1 MRSAASSPF
10 SPLAAPVSPSQSSSI
25 SSLIITAGS
34 NASSSS
40 SLTKMCTNVDDE
52 KNASILVNKT
62 SNLSNKQTV
71 WPPVSANKYS
81 NEESSNKYTFKPIQ
95 LPPPPLTHSASNG
108 SSMPL
113 SNKAGQQVSR
123 KRSLNPSNSSLFNS
137 TATSFASLA
146 QLNLQNN
153 HVSPMNS
160 PAHCCDSPIS
170 YSPSVSIASSSIVGE
185 KPDSGYQSSIQN
197 NSDSESCI

>member
-10 SPLAAPVSPSQSSSI
+10 SPLAAPESPSQSSI
-25 SSLIITAGS
+25 SSLIITATG

-40 SLTKMCTNVDDE
+40 SSTKMCTNVDDE
-52 KNASILVNKT
+52 KTASSLVNKA
-62 SNLSNKQTV
+62 SNMCKQTV
-71 WPPVSANKYS
+71 WPPVSTNKCTS
-81 NEESSNKYTFKPIQ
+81 EESSNKYTFKPIQ
-95 LPPPPLTHSASNG
+95 LPPPPLSHSASNG

-113 SNKAGQQVSR
+113 SNKTGQQVSR

-170 YSPSVSIASSSIVGE
+170 YSPSVSIASSSIAGE